1 MADASTT
8 ARWAA
13 RQSVI
18 DNALG
23 DVDID
28 GLAASLVNAVE
39 AEEAITLRI
48 GQLFVDSDE
57 MAAQNLRD
65 RLYSLQTVRE
75 VAERL
80 LDEARNVQ
88 ENRP

>member
-1 MADASTT
+1 MTES

-13 RQSVI
+13 KQAVI
-18 DNALG
+18 ENALG

-28 GLAASLVNAVE
+28 GLAGALVSTAQ
-39 AEEAITLRI
+39 AEEALVHRI
-48 GQLFVDSDE
+48 GQLFVDSEDS
-57 MAAQNLRD
+57 AAADLRD

-80 LDEARNVQ
+80 LAEARDLQ